1 MVLQIQPSTQPDVF
15 YPDTDD
21 QPMAENTIQF
31 RWLVKI
37 QENLNSLF
45 INDPNV
51 FVAGDLFW
59 YPVEGNNKIVYA
71 PDVMV
76 VIGRPKGDRMS
87 YMQWREAN
95 IPPSVVFEIL
105 SPSNTKAQMKQ
116 KFLFYQRYGVGEY
129 YIYDPE
135 TNYLEGWLRNQ
146 DTLNIIPEV
155 EDWVS
160 PRLKI
165 RFVVESESLALYHPN
180 GEAFTTYDQAIQQ
193 RNQAEQAKIEA
204 EQARDQAEQAK
215 IEAEQARDQAEQA
228 KIEAEQARDQAAHRL
243 LAMGLSVDQVAE
255 ALGFS
260 GSQVQEIAEKIS
272 GQ

>member
-1 MVLQIQPSTQPDVF
+1 MVSQIQPSTQPDVF

-45 INDPNV
+45 IDDPNV

-76 VIGRPKGDRMS
+76 VLGRPKGDRMS

-129 YIYDPE
+129 YIYDPD

-165 RFVVESESLALYHPN
+165 RFVLEPESLALYHPN

-204 EQARDQAEQAK
+204 EQARDQAEQA
-215 IEAEQARDQAEQA
+215 RDQAEQA
-228 KIEAEQARDQAAHRL
+228 RANAVHRL
-243 LAMGLSVDQVAE
+243 LSIGLSLEQVAE
-255 ALGFS
+255 ALSFS
-260 GSQVQEIAEKIS
+260 PSQVQEIAEKIS